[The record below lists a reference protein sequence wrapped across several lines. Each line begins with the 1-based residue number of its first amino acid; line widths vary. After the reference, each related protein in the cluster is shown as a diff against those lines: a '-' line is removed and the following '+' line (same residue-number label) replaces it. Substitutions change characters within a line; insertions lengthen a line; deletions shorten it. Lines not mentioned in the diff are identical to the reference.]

1 MEASQNFIVE
11 TLPQK
16 KKVFL
21 GLRDGKGACCTNRR
35 AWVQTL
41 STHIKAGMTTHAG
54 SPALHSEEARGSLE
68 LADQTASPGSVRDLS
83 QGDGT

>member
-1 MEASQNFIVE
+1 MR
-11 TLPQK
+11 
-16 KKVFL
+16 

-68 LADQTASPGSVRDLS
+68 LAGHTVPPKQGIPDSEKELASSNNVEIE
-83 QGDGT
+83 GTCY